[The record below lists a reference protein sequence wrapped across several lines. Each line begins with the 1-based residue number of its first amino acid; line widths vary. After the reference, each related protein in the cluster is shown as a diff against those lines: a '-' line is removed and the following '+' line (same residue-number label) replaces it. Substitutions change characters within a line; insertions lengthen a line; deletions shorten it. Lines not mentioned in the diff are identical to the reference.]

1 MATKED
7 IMQAMRKMA
16 AKTEDPKMMKHFKGY
31 NKTLLMSFSDIGL
44 DVTMVFQDGHGSATE
59 GTPENPD
66 MTVVTDS
73 MTILGVLNG
82 TISGSI
88 AAMEGRI
95 KPKGPVR
102 DLLKLQRLLSA

>member
-1 MATKED
+1 MNTVATKED

-73 MTILGVLNG
+73 MTYWEFSMERSPARLRLWKGGLN
-82 TISGSI
+82 
-88 AAMEGRI
+88 
-95 KPKGPVR
+95 
-102 DLLKLQRLLSA
+102 QRGQ